1 MKQIAIKAWFCMPE
15 KAAEEVRKVARGVK
29 DETKK
34 LVKELRETRK
44 ELTPRPIRR
53 FLEERLKRRRR

>member
-1 MKQIAIKAWFCMPE
+1 MPE
-15 KAAEEVRKVARGVK
+15 EATKEIRKVVGGVK

-44 ELTPRPIRR
+44 ELTPRPIRNWLR
-53 FLEERLKRRRR
+53 ERLRRK